1 MTHSLVVIKL
11 TQWILIF
18 VDKNRRSYLT
28 EIKRFHVWLGN
39 VGRYES
45 SVEMLFP
52 IDRLENA
59 GEQRR
64 IFNANRRQ
72 TALCNLRTGELSRPL
87 VGVRPCPC
95 ALLCARTLSHGS
107 SHGNGNVRA
116 SVPWHPLPCL
126 GIADQMSFES
136 WFPHK
141 QDVPTIPIRFIYF
154 YFCPSSWNP
163 QFDPRS
169 DSRIREIN
177 KRERQETTRAM

>member
-28 EIKRFHVWLGN
+28 EIKRFHVWSGN
-39 VGRYES
+39 VGRYKS
-45 SVEMLFP
+45 SVEMLLP

-116 SVPWHPLPCL
+116 CSVTPATVSRHSGPNVLRIVIPAQTGCSNDTDSL
-126 GIADQMSFES
+126 YLFLFLSIQLES
-136 WFPHK
+136 T
-141 QDVPTIPIRFIYF
+141 VR
-154 YFCPSSWNP
+154 SSK
-163 QFDPRS
+163 RLS
-169 DSRIREIN
+169 DSRN
-177 KRERQETTRAM
+177 K